1 MISNKDGL
9 EHLANIF
16 IKEGITD
23 IVISPGSR
31 NAPMMLT
38 FPEYEEF
45 KIYSIVDE
53 RSAGFFALGIAQK
66 TRRPVVLNCTSG
78 SALLNYA
85 PAIAEAYYQQIP
97 LIVLSADRPE
107 KLIDQGD
114 GQAIHQQEV
123 YQNFIR
129 KSVHLPES
137 FESEEDVIRF
147 QKLVFEAIEACKQAV
162 PGPVHINVPLDEP
175 IYGEKEKSD
184 IQLLENTPKQQKSSL
199 DENQLKKLKETWNSA
214 QKKMIII
221 GQTIPNKA
229 LESVLQEMSE
239 KEDVIVLSETT
250 SNVHSDLFIGKIDQ
264 TLTQITDENEIDF
277 YPDLVISLGGHIVSK
292 KIKAWLR
299 KAKNLIH
306 WHVSL
311 DSKAPNVFFHLYQH
325 IVMEESLFLK
335 QLISKATSSKSFQ
348 LFWLKAAERA
358 NEQQKAY
365 LSQIPYSDLMVFR
378 ELHQA
383 LENPCQLHFA
393 NSTPVRYSQFFNFNK
408 QILINSNRGV
418 SGIDGSVSTALGQ
431 SLYFDGTTLLVTGD
445 LSFFYD
451 SNALWNKYLHNNF
464 KILLINNSGGGIF
477 RFIDGPLNSG
487 KIDLFE
493 TPHRRNAEN
502 LVKDAGMDYLTCSKH
517 EDLKENLNSL
527 LKSSNSCI
535 LEVFTPRE
543 INDQVLKE
551 YFKFL
556 KENR

>member
-393 NSTPVRYSQFFNFNK
+393 NSTPVRYSQFFSFNK

-493 TPHRRNAEN
+493 TSHQRNAEN
-502 LVKDAGMDYLTCSKH
+502 LAKDAGMDYLTCSKH

>member
-393 NSTPVRYSQFFNFNK
+393 NSTPVRYSQFFSFNK

-502 LVKDAGMDYLTCSKH
+502 LAKDAGMDYLTCSKQ

>member
-114 GQAIHQQEV
+114 GQAIHQQKV

-325 IVMEESLFLK
+325 IVMEEPLFLK

-393 NSTPVRYSQFFNFNK
+393 NSTPVRYSQFFSFNK